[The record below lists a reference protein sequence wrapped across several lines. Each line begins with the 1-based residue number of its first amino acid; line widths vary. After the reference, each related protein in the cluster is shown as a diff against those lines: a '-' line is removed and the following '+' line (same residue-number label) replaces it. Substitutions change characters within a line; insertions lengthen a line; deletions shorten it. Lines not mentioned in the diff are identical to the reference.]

1 SAEGTAEMIRQVKV
15 ARDGATKA
23 RSVALVSLKSI
34 IVNAPS
40 ELRESLDGLT
50 STRLISRCAN
60 FRIGEVDS
68 VNRSAKYTL
77 RSLARRWDT
86 LNKEITEHDHLLGRL
101 TE

>member
-1 SAEGTAEMIRQVKV
+1 
-15 ARDGATKA
+15 
-23 RSVALVSLKSI
+23 VALVSLKSI

-101 TE
+101 TEQASPTLCEGFGIGPDTAAEI